1 MIQSF
6 KHKGLRQYFES
17 GSTAGIQGKHTQKLR
32 LVLSALDTASIIND
46 MDIPG
51 FNLHPLK
58 GNRKGEWAVSVS
70 GNWRIT
76 FNFKNGNSTNINY
89 EDYH

>member
-17 GSTAGIQGKHTQKLR
+17 GSTAGIQGKHAQKLR
-32 LVLSALDTASIIND
+32 LVLSALDTESIIND

>member
-17 GSTAGIQGKHTQKLR
+17 ESTAGIQGKHAQKLR
-32 LVLSALDTASIIND
+32 LVFSALDTASTIND

>member
-17 GSTAGIQGKHTQKLR
+17 GSTAGIQGKHPQKLR

-51 FNLHPLK
+51 FNLYPLK

>member
-1 MIQSF
+1 MIQSI

-17 GSTAGIQGKHTQKLR
+17 GSLAGIQKNHAQRLR
-32 LVLSALDTASIIND
+32 LILSALDTASIIKD

-51 FNLHPLK
+51 FNLHLLK
-58 GNRKGEWAVSVS
+58 GKRKGEGAVSVG
-70 GNWRIT
+70 GNWRVTFT
-76 FNFKNGNSTNINY
+76 FNNGNISNINY

>member
-1 MIQSF
+1 MVQYI

-17 GSTAGIQGKHTQKLR
+17 GSLTGIQRKHAQKLR
-32 LVLSALDTASIIND
+32 LILAVLDTAKNIQD

-51 FNLHPLK
+51 YSLHTLRGK
-58 GNRKGEWAVSVS
+58 RKGEWAVSVS
-70 GNWRIT
+70 GNWRVT
-76 FNFKNGNSTNINY
+76 FKFENGNTTNINY